1 MSFCLLGLNG
11 YDGRTFCAIRYRFK
25 ACSRYLIG
33 RDLITDHYKRKVDT
47 RTTALSIFININCI
61 CEWKASNVL

>member
-1 MSFCLLGLNG
+1 MT
-11 YDGRTFCAIRYRFK
+11 DGHFVPLDTGSKSVVDIK
-25 ACSRYLIG
+25 D

-47 RTTALSIFININCI
+47 RTTALSIFIIFFCI

>member
-1 MSFCLLGLNG
+1 MSFSLLGLNG

-33 RDLITDHYKRKVDT
+33 RDLITDHYKKKVDT
-47 RTTALSIFININCI
+47 RTIALSFYG
-61 CEWKASNVL
+61 KASVKC

>member
-11 YDGRTFCAIRYRFK
+11 YDGRTFCAFRYRFK

-47 RTTALSIFININCI
+47 RTIALSFYG
-61 CEWKASNVL
+61 KASVKC